1 MPAVKEPLTPT
12 TSPAALRIVYKNGGR
27 PADRAYAWIRDRI
40 FAGRFAPGAHLKEEE
55 LAARI
60 GVSRSPVRD
69 ALRRLSGEGMVAMER
84 DRGTYV
90 NEFTREEID
99 EIFQLR
105 AALEAYGAALA
116 AQRMTPAVA
125 DRLDALAAKME
136 ALERKKGA
144 DVFSRFSLLNNEFHR
159 TILATAGSRRL
170 ESLLEP
176 LLSIPVF
183 LLKHYNWRGVEV
195 DIKRSNVEH
204 RELIDALRARD
215 TVWSRTRMQ
224 AHVISRRP
232 RYGGSTEAAGVEPPE
247 VLR

>member
-1 MPAVKEPLTPT
+1 MTARPEMPL
-12 TSPAALRIVYKNGGR
+12 R

-40 FAGRFAPGAHLKEEE
+40 VTGGFAPGTHLKEEE

-69 ALRRLSGEGMVAMER
+69 ALRRLAGEGLVAMER

-90 NEFTREEID
+90 NEFTREEIE

-116 AQRMTPAVA
+116 AQKMRDPVV
-125 DRLDALAAKME
+125 DRLEMLAAKME
-136 ALERKKGA
+136 GLEKKKGG
-144 DVFSRFSLLNNEFHR
+144 DVFTRFNLYNNEFHR

-170 ESLLEP
+170 ESIVDP

-183 LLKHYNWRGVEV
+183 LLKHYNWQGVEV
-195 DIKRSNVEH
+195 DIRRSNVEH
-204 RELIDALRARD
+204 RELIEALRSRD
-215 TVWSRTRMQ
+215 AVWARTRMQ
-224 AHVISRRP
+224 SHVISRRP
-232 RYGGSTEAAGVEPPE
+232 RYGGAAMPGAVEPPE

>member
-1 MPAVKEPLTPT
+1 MSPNPA
-12 TSPAALRIVYKNGGR
+12 R
-27 PADRAYAWIRDRI
+27 PADRAYAWIRDNI
-40 FAGRFAPGAHLKEEE
+40 YAGAFAPGTHLKEAE

-69 ALRRLSGEGMVAMER
+69 ALRRLAGEGLVAMER

-90 NEFTREEID
+90 NEFSREEID

-105 AALEAYGAALA
+105 AGLEAYGAALA
-116 AQRMTPAVA
+116 AQRMEPAVV
-125 DRLDALAAKME
+125 RKLEALAARME
-136 ALERKKGA
+136 ALERRKGG
-144 DVFSRFSLLNNEFHR
+144 DVFGQFNLLNNEFHR

-170 ESLLEP
+170 ESLVDP

-183 LLKHYNWRGVEV
+183 MLKHYNWRGVEV
-195 DIKRSNVEH
+195 DIRRSNVEH
-204 RELIDALRARD
+204 RELIEALRGRDALWA
-215 TVWSRTRMQ
+215 RTRMQ

-232 RYGGSTEAAGVEPPE
+232 RFEGNGRPEGVEPPE

>member
-1 MPAVKEPLTPT
+1 MPV
-12 TSPAALRIVYKNGGR
+12 R

-40 FAGRFAPGAHLKEEE
+40 FAGSFVPGAHLKEEE

-69 ALRRLSGEGMVAMER
+69 ALRRLAGEGLVIMER

-116 AQRMTPAVA
+116 AQRMTPAQVE
-125 DRLDALAAKME
+125 RLASLAAKME
-136 ALERKKGA
+136 GLERRKGP
-144 DVFSRFSLLNNEFHR
+144 DVFSRFNLLNNEFHR
-159 TILATAGSRRL
+159 TILAAANSRRL
-170 ESLLEP
+170 ESLVEP

-195 DIKRSNVEH
+195 DIRRSNVEH
-204 RELIDALRARD
+204 RELIEALRARD
-215 TVWSRTRMQ
+215 AVWARTRMQ
-224 AHVISRRP
+224 AHVVSRRP
-232 RYGGSTEAAGVEPPE
+232 RYGGSIAAGGVEPPE

>member
-1 MPAVKEPLTPT
+1 MTARPELPV
-12 TSPAALRIVYKNGGR
+12 R

-40 FAGRFAPGAHLKEEE
+40 FAGAFPPGARLKEEE

-69 ALRRLSGEGMVAMER
+69 ALRRLAGEGLVGLER
-84 DRGTYV
+84 ERGAYV
-90 NEFTREEID
+90 YEFTRDEID

-116 AQRMTPAVA
+116 AQRIGPAGVE
-125 DRLDALAAKME
+125 RLEALAEKME
-136 ALERKKGA
+136 ALERAKKGP
-144 DVFSRFSLLNNEFHR
+144 DVFSRFSMLNNEFHR
-159 TILATAGSRRL
+159 AILATANSRRL
-170 ESLLEP
+170 ESLVEP

-195 DIKRSNVEH
+195 DIRRSNIEH
-204 RELIDALRARD
+204 RELIEALRARD
-215 TVWSRTRMQ
+215 AVWARTRMQ

-232 RYGGSTEAAGVEPPE
+232 RYGGSNGAGPAEPPE

>member
-1 MPAVKEPLTPT
+1 MRA
-12 TSPAALRIVYKNGGR
+12 R

-40 FAGRFAPGAHLKEEE
+40 FAGEFGPGIHLKELE

-60 GVSRSPVRD
+60 RVSRSPVRD
-69 ALRRLSGEGMVAMER
+69 ALRRLAGEGLVAMER

-105 AALEAYGAALA
+105 AALEGYGAALA
-116 AQRMTPAVA
+116 AQRMTEPVA
-125 DRLDALAAKME
+125 ERLEGLAAKME
-136 ALERKKGA
+136 ALERAKKGA
-144 DVFSRFSLLNNEFHR
+144 DVFSRFNLLNNEFHF
-159 TILATAGSRRL
+159 TILGMANSRRL
-170 ESLLEP
+170 ESIVGP

-195 DIKRSNVEH
+195 DIRRSNVEH
-204 RELIDALRARD
+204 RELIQALRERD
-215 TVWSRTRMQ
+215 TVWARTRMQ

-232 RYGGSTEAAGVEPPE
+232 RYGGNGGAPAVEPPE

>member
-1 MPAVKEPLTPT
+1 MRA
-12 TSPAALRIVYKNGGR
+12 R

-40 FAGRFAPGAHLKEEE
+40 FAGGFGPGMHLKEED
-55 LAARI
+55 LASRI
-60 GVSRSPVRD
+60 RVSRSPVRD
-69 ALRRLSGEGMVAMER
+69 ALRRLAGEGLVAMER

-90 NEFTREEID
+90 NELSREEID

-116 AQRMTPAVA
+116 AQRMTLPVVK
-125 DRLDALAAKME
+125 RLEGLAAKME
-136 ALERKKGA
+136 ALERKKGPE
-144 DVFSRFSLLNNEFHR
+144 VFSRFNLLNNDFHR
-159 TILATAGSRRL
+159 TILVTAASRRL
-170 ESLLEP
+170 ESLVEP

-195 DIKRSNVEH
+195 DIRRSNVEH
-204 RELIDALRARD
+204 RELIEALRAHD
-215 TVWSRTRMQ
+215 TVWARTRMQ

-232 RYGGSTEAAGVEPPE
+232 RYNGGDGAGSVEPPE

>member
-1 MPAVKEPLTPT
+1 MTARPEMPV
-12 TSPAALRIVYKNGGR
+12 R

-40 FAGRFAPGAHLKEEE
+40 FAGGFAPGSHLKEEE

-69 ALRRLSGEGMVAMER
+69 ALRRLTGEGLVAMER

-116 AQRMTPAVA
+116 AQRMEAPVVE
-125 DRLDALAAKME
+125 RLESLAARME
-136 ALERKKGA
+136 ALERKKGS
-144 DVFSRFSLLNNEFHR
+144 DVFSRFNLLNNEFHR
-159 TILATAGSRRL
+159 AILASAGSRRL

-195 DIKRSNVEH
+195 DIRRSNVEH
-204 RELIDALRARD
+204 RELIEALRVRD
-215 TVWSRTRMQ
+215 TVWARTRMQ

-232 RYGGSTEAAGVEPPE
+232 RYGGSSALAGVEPPE
-247 VLR
+247 ILR